1 MTPQGR
7 APGVR
12 RVALSDSK
20 SGTNGVRMRPGPWGG
35 SHRALHGTRRQSA
48 ALCVPRANAQPT
60 GCTAQIRSGPAGPT
74 RCDRSSRRAAYAIFF
89 RQENLGAQCSNGA
102 RLSMTLSWLVSIP
115 ERDRDD
121 TKIPKIVKVS
131 NNRIKEEAR
140 AVYSPAGAVAPVCHL
155 ALCHLTTATPA
166 KMISIAVTSRSPN
179 GSRKNNQPMA
189 IATTAFIYG

>member
-1 MTPQGR
+1 M
-7 APGVR
+7 
-12 RVALSDSK
+12 LF
-20 SGTNGVRMRPGPWGG
+20 ME
-35 SHRALHGTRRQSA
+35 
-48 ALCVPRANAQPT
+48 
-60 GCTAQIRSGPAGPT
+60 PAGNRQRSAYLGPT
-74 RCDRSSRRAAYAIFF
+74 LSRQAAQRRSEAVPLAQRNVIEVHGARRRRAIFF

-115 ERDRDD
+115 ERERDD
-121 TKIPKIVKVS
+121 TKIATIAKVS